1 MQTVPAAFLR
11 IYFYRCPYILYLA
24 DKLRQAQRALH
35 FKSGLVTHTTKPVIP
50 LEIQTSVDD
59 SLPALCIV
67 CLLVSTLYHATELSC
82 FVANSPG

>member
-11 IYFYRCPYILYLA
+11 IYFYRYPYTISA

-67 CLLVSTLYHATELSC
+67 CLLVSTLYHATELFC

>member
-11 IYFYRCPYILYLA
+11 IYFYRYPYTISA

-67 CLLVSTLYHATELSC
+67 CLLVWLAPYIMRRNCLASSQIH
-82 FVANSPG
+82 